1 VVASFCAVS
10 VVLSTFMSNT
20 ATANL
25 LVPMALALGD
35 PALALPCALASA
47 LGSSLAV
54 GLPVSTPPM
63 LLAHATG
70 FVRPRELAMLG
81 VVIGLLGTLA
91 VTASIRLR

>member
-1 VVASFCAVS
+1 
-10 VVLSTFMSNT
+10 
-20 ATANL
+20 
-25 LVPMALALGD
+25 MALALGD